1 MESALAVAFPPLHP
15 LCRGTT
21 DPGITLSAATYRRRR
36 DQIDRLTRPQSSL
49 LSMRP
54 IESHLDSV
62 WHLRIAVTLGP
73 ITDGR
78 VVLSFRPRRFFWRPS
93 EVPRALSMRC
103 SNSSHNLR
111 TRKKEKRSSSPITT
125 QYHRRLITGDILFR
139 AFFASCPLDDIC
151 RSIK

>member
-1 MESALAVAFPPLHP
+1 MRS
-15 LCRGTT
+15 R
-21 DPGITLSAATYRRRR
+21 LSAHYRESTDQGIPLATATYRRRR
-36 DQIDRLTRPQSSL
+36 RRVDRSTRPQSSL
-49 LSMRP
+49 LSMQA
-54 IESHLDSV
+54 IESHLGSV

-78 VVLSFRPRRFFWRPS
+78 VVRSFRPRRFFWRPP
-93 EVPRALSMRC
+93 EVPRALSIRC

-111 TRKKEKRSSSPITT
+111 TRRKLKRSSSPITT
-125 QYHRRLITGDILFR
+125 QYHQRLITGDILFR

>member
-15 LCRGTT
+15 LYRGTT

-36 DQIDRLTRPQSSL
+36 DRVDRSTRPQSSL

-54 IESHLDSV
+54 IESHLGSV

-78 VVLSFRPRRFFWRPS
+78 VVRSFRPRRFFWRPS

-111 TRKKEKRSSSPITT
+111 TRKKEKEIIITDHYAVSSTANHGRHSVQGLLRELPPGR
-125 QYHRRLITGDILFR
+125 YL
-139 AFFASCPLDDIC
+139 PVN
-151 RSIK
+151 